1 MKVVYYSST
10 SFSDTD
16 FPLIREYQKKG
27 IDVYFLIHL
36 APYNKRST
44 LIDIKTLINKPAI
57 LPASAYKEFDI
68 YKEYIDLNKVYV
80 INSIESSVRTW
91 NNIKLTFKVYSFIKK
106 INPDIIHLLAPLDT
120 FSTIMYRF
128 RANMVLTMHDPFP
141 HTGESNV
148 RRTFFRNV
156 AIKLV
161 PKFVLLND
169 IQKEDFKKVYHIK
182 EEQILINKIG
192 RFDYLDLWKEK
203 TTKKNRHNVLF
214 FGRISP
220 YKGIEYLCQAML
232 KVKEQVPDATLT
244 IAGGGKIY
252 FDITPYQKQDWVK
265 VINRYVGMEELA
277 GLLQNSSLSVCP
289 YTDATQSGVIMTS
302 CSLCKPVVATNVG
315 GLGEMVDDQ
324 KTGLLVPPKDVD
336 ALAQGIITLLENDML
351 RKEMSNNIKNDYFVG
366 EKTWKT
372 IADKYIGFYKKN
384 H

>member
-16 FPLIREYQKKG
+16 FPLIREYQNKG

-57 LPASAYKEFDI
+57 LPASDYKEFEI
-68 YKEYIDLNKVYV
+68 YKEYIDLNKVYI

-91 NNIKLTFKVYSFIKK
+91 NNIKLTFQVYSFIKK

-169 IQKEDFKKVYHIK
+169 IQKEDFKKIYHIK

-220 YKGIEYLCQAML
+220 YKGIDYLCQAML

-277 GLLQNSSLSVCP
+277 GLLQNCSLSVCP

-336 ALAQGIITLLENDML
+336 ALAQGIITLLKNDML